1 MNELHIDKTHWKK
14 YKFDEVCRQ
23 VNEATK
29 DPQAEGLDHVIGLEH
44 IEPNNLHITQWDTL
58 EKETTFTRKFRK
70 GQVLFGRRR
79 AYQRKVAYAEF
90 DGICSGDILVFEAIE
105 DVLLPELLPFL
116 IQSEGFF
123 QKALATSA
131 GSLSPR
137 TKFKDL
143 ADYEFLLPPKAE
155 QKHLAEL
162 LWAADEVV
170 EKEKRER
177 EALKVFKNRQMS
189 YLLNGHQHIQ
199 NNGKPD
205 GWERLTISDL
215 GIVSTSSVDK
225 KQRPNEKI
233 VSLINYMDVYTS
245 KSKKITSDIEFMQ
258 VTAPDKQIDSNQVII
273 GDVLF
278 TPSSETKDDIGHS
291 AVVYDNLPNT
301 LYSYHLVRLRFNR
314 EIDINFKRYFFNN
327 PSTLAYFTKRAQGIT
342 RMTLS
347 LDDFN
352 ETPVLLPPLS
362 EQKQIAL
369 KLSSIDSAIERIE
382 KSILFS
388 QQIKQELI
396 DKIL

>member
-90 DGICSGDILVFEAIE
+90 DGICSGDILVFEAIK

-137 TKFKDL
+137 TKFKEL

-155 QKHLAEL
+155 QKRLAEL

-177 EALKVFKNRQMS
+177 EKLQSYYFALQTNIFQNNTNCTKRLCDIANITMGQSPVGSSYNENNEGVPFLQGNSEFTDKYPVAIKYTTAPTKMANAGDILMSVRAPVGAINIADRSYCIGRGLCAISAKSGNNDYLRFLLQSKIAELDRISTGSTFKAINSNDLRNLEVPSEEQDVS
-189 YLLNGHQHIQ
+189 LLLKCEKAITDLNGCIQ
-199 NNGKPD
+199 
-205 GWERLTISDL
+205 R
-215 GIVSTSSVDK
+215 
-225 KQRPNEKI
+225 
-233 VSLINYMDVYTS
+233 S
-245 KSKKITSDIEFMQ
+245 K
-258 VTAPDKQIDSNQVII
+258 
-273 GDVLF
+273 
-278 TPSSETKDDIGHS
+278 
-291 AVVYDNLPNT
+291 
-301 LYSYHLVRLRFNR
+301 
-314 EIDINFKRYFFNN
+314 
-327 PSTLAYFTKRAQGIT
+327 
-342 RMTLS
+342 
-347 LDDFN
+347 
-352 ETPVLLPPLS
+352 
-362 EQKQIAL
+362 
-369 KLSSIDSAIERIE
+369 
-382 KSILFS
+382 
-388 QQIKQELI
+388 QIKQELI
-396 DKIL
+396 NKIY

>member
-1 MNELHIDKTHWKK
+1 M
-14 YKFDEVCRQ
+14 
-23 VNEATK
+23 
-29 DPQAEGLDHVIGLEH
+29 
-44 IEPNNLHITQWDTL
+44 
-58 EKETTFTRKFRK
+58 
-70 GQVLFGRRR
+70 
-79 AYQRKVAYAEF
+79 
-90 DGICSGDILVFEAIE
+90 
-105 DVLLPELLPFL
+105 LPFL
-116 IQSEGFF
+116 IQSDGFF
-123 QKALATSA
+123 EKALATSA

-137 TKFKDL
+137 TKYKEL
-143 ADYEFLLPPKAE
+143 ADYEFLLPPKSE
-155 QKHLAEL
+155 QKRLAEL
-162 LWAADEVV
+162 LWAADEMI
-170 EKEKRER
+170 EKEKKEL

-258 VTAPDKQIDSNQVII
+258 VTAPDKQIDSNQVIV

-314 EIDINFKRYFFNN
+314 EIDLDFKRYLFNN

-352 ETPVLLPPLS
+352 ETPVLLPPLN
-362 EQKQIAL
+362 EQKQIAMR
-369 KLSSIDSAIERIE
+369 LSDIDKTIERVE
-382 KSILFS
+382 NSISFS

-396 DKIL
+396 NKII